1 MATVRQI
8 ADVIEEIFP
17 PENVCMQDYIGLM
30 TGSYGT
36 EVNKVLLCLD
46 CTESTVREA
55 AEKGASLIVSHHP
68 LIFGTL
74 DRVTDETHAGKI
86 VLLAAAAGISVY
98 SAHTNM
104 DCTKGGIGDYVAEI
118 LGITDCSSLVK
129 INENAGLGVVGDIKG
144 EFTTVTY
151 AEFIGRT
158 LSDKY
163 VKIYGKDSKVRRV
176 AFTNGAGGDTELIEA
191 AAKNGADCYVTGEI
205 RHHAALRAAD
215 LGVNL
220 IEVGHYAAERAY
232 IPRLAQILS
241 AETAKRN
248 MKIQFTASESECDPA
263 L

>member
-30 TGSYGT
+30 TGSYKT
-36 EVNKVLLCLD
+36 ETDKVLLCLD
-46 CTESTVREA
+46 CTEKTVREA
-55 AEKGASLIVSHHP
+55 AEKGARLIVSHHP

-86 VLLAAAAGISVY
+86 VLLAAAAGICVY

-104 DCTKGGIGDYVAEI
+104 DCTKGGICDYVSGK
-118 LGITDCSSLVK
+118 LGITDCSFLVK
-129 INENAGLGVVGDIKG
+129 INENAGLGVVGDING
-144 EFTTVTY
+144 EFTTVSY
-151 AEFIGRT
+151 AEFIGKT

-163 VKIYGKDSKVRRV
+163 VKIYGKDSRVRRV
-176 AFTNGAGGDTELIEA
+176 AFVNGAGGDTDLIEA
-191 AAKNGADCYVTGEI
+191 AANSGADCYVTGEI
-205 RHHAALRAAD
+205 KHHAALRAAD

-232 IPRLAQILS
+232 VPRLARILS
-241 AETAKRN
+241 TETAKRN
-248 MKIQFTASESECDPA
+248 MRIQFTVSESECDPA